1 MITDFKTFE
10 EIVNAAKENNITK
23 DIEDKI
29 NNLSNDQFKLFCYW
43 LKNSL
48 DKGNITNNEL
58 KNIVKNISSI
68 DLNMQWEMK
77 NPSGQFY
84 AFFKEENDDYLRMKK
99 YVDSKFQKLDES
111 NKSNVSNKSNK
122 SKHCICSYQYQ
133 LYYTVQLM

>member
-77 NPSGQFY
+77 NP
-84 AFFKEENDDYLRMKK
+84 
-99 YVDSKFQKLDES
+99 
-111 NKSNVSNKSNK
+111 
-122 SKHCICSYQYQ
+122 
-133 LYYTVQLM
+133 